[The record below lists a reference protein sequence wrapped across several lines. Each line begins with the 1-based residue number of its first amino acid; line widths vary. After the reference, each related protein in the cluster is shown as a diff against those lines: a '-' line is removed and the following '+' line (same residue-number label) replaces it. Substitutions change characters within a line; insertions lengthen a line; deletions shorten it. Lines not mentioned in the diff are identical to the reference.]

1 MPTVNSGTSSLVR
14 ASRPRNV
21 ARAGLGN
28 GRGAATQPWAPAIRP
43 ATDHGGAGVSSR
55 RPPRFNHEGSN
66 AVVHAEP
73 HLSELSSARRARL
86 ELPQLLNVLRGEM
99 SVVGPRPERP
109 AMVERFTRV
118 VPGYNERWAV
128 LPGITGLAQV
138 LHVYDQSIKTVKQEL
153 RYDRCYIGRRGSFAD
168 GKEALSKS

>member
-1 MPTVNSGTSSLVR
+1 
-14 ASRPRNV
+14 
-21 ARAGLGN
+21 
-28 GRGAATQPWAPAIRP
+28 
-43 ATDHGGAGVSSR
+43 
-55 RPPRFNHEGSN
+55 
-66 AVVHAEP
+66 
-73 HLSELSSARRARL
+73 
-86 ELPQLLNVLRGEM
+86 
-99 SVVGPRPERP
+99 
-109 AMVERFTRV
+109 MVERFTRV